1 MAELEEQGNL
11 VAEIE
16 VGGPISFQTRMDDII
31 SPEEEDDTLIDD
43 KKPVVQ
49 ISTEPEPEPTPPVVD
64 EEEEE
69 EEEEPPVET
78 VTPPIDEQYAEYSE
92 AALVGVQLAKSRPDI
107 FGEEIDKKM
116 DWKQLISQLDGYVAK
131 TLDSG
136 REHILEQTAQ
146 YKDFIDFL
154 MKGGDPAV
162 LKDAINDG
170 QYADL
175 DLENATE
182 DQLEESVRAMYMDLG
197 LGKDETESLIETH
210 KLSKKLNEKA
220 QASTKHFDKKR
231 KERLANETQ
240 QRRAQEQAHA
250 EQVKQLTL
258 SMNKII
264 DGGNILGMKLTDAEK
279 EQLRSAYFEPTE
291 IRQVP
296 DGKGGTV
303 TRRFTKYQVLEAEFK
318 NDLEKQMAFG
328 KLLLDG
334 FKLDK
339 IKEQGKEE
347 RDEDIMDLLNQ
358 RHGGNRSRQPA
369 RQNAYLFSSDGA

>member
-136 REHILEQTAQ
+136 REHI
-146 YKDFIDFL
+146 
-154 MKGGDPAV
+154 V
-162 LKDAINDG
+162 
-170 QYADL
+170 
-175 DLENATE
+175 
-182 DQLEESVRAMYMDLG
+182 
-197 LGKDETESLIETH
+197 
-210 KLSKKLNEKA
+210 
-220 QASTKHFDKKR
+220 
-231 KERLANETQ
+231 
-240 QRRAQEQAHA
+240 
-250 EQVKQLTL
+250 
-258 SMNKII
+258 
-264 DGGNILGMKLTDAEK
+264 
-279 EQLRSAYFEPTE
+279 
-291 IRQVP
+291 
-296 DGKGGTV
+296 
-303 TRRFTKYQVLEAEFK
+303 
-318 NDLEKQMAFG
+318 
-328 KLLLDG
+328 
-334 FKLDK
+334 
-339 IKEQGKEE
+339 
-347 RDEDIMDLLNQ
+347 
-358 RHGGNRSRQPA
+358 
-369 RQNAYLFSSDGA
+369 